1 MTEKKRDT
9 KNEQAREK
17 KEKTEHDNQIR
28 AQYIM
33 SLSEVAAV
41 AMQRAQQGGR
51 SPPNK
56 KKKNYMDIK
65 VGKK

>member
-1 MTEKKRDT
+1 
-9 KNEQAREK
+9 
-17 KEKTEHDNQIR
+17 
-28 AQYIM
+28 
-33 SLSEVAAV
+33 V

-65 VGKK
+65 VGKKW